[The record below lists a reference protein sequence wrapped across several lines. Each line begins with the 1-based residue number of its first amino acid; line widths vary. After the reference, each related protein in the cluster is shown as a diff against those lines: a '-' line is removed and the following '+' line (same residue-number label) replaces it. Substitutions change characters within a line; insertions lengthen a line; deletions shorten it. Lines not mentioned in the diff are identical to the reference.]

1 MLGLTTPGGRVLRPL
16 RRLNPLKCILLS
28 SLVLLG
34 SAGTVRAADQGPIR
48 IGVEP
53 FISLPDN
60 VRHPEGLASNPATG
74 EIYVGTF
81 DARMPEAARNNQLLR
96 YSPEGRLLAQKSFG
110 ATPLTGIEY
119 ADGKLYILNF
129 GASKLQ
135 RIDAGFTASSPVEDL
150 VEFKALTPPAPSPRS
165 ISNPDGS
172 KDVISFGS
180 SGFPAPNGMVFD
192 KARNLYISDSFQGA
206 IYRIERATS
215 CAPCML
221 QVLSRDPLLA
231 TAGALPFGANGL
243 ALNADESALYVNNA
257 GDGRLLRMAPST
269 GAVAIVA
276 ESVFGADG
284 LLFHKGLLW
293 IASNQADVVLGLDEK
308 GRTLVRAGEFE
319 GIGSDGSPR
328 GLLFPATTAVQG
340 DWMVV
345 TNLALPLT
353 TAEGDE
359 WEERV
364 TRWNLVRF
372 KIPGATR

>member
-1 MLGLTTPGGRVLRPL
+1 M
-16 RRLNPLKCILLS
+16 
-28 SLVLLG
+28 LLG
-34 SAGTVRAADQGPIR
+34 FAGVAQAAGQGPIR
-48 IGVEP
+48 ISVEP

-60 VRHPEGLASNPATG
+60 VRHPEGLTSNPANQ
-74 EIYVGTF
+74 EIYVATF

-96 YSPEGRLLAQKSFG
+96 YSREGRLLAQKSFG

-135 RIDAGFTASSPVEDL
+135 RIDAEFTASTLVEDL
-150 VEFKALTPPAPSPRS
+150 VDFKPLTPPAPPPRS
-165 ISNPDGS
+165 IANPDGS
-172 KDVISFGS
+172 KDIISFGS
-180 SGFPAPNGMVFD
+180 SGFAAPNGMVFD

-231 TAGALPFGANGL
+231 TAGVLPFGANGL
-243 ALNADESALYVNNA
+243 AFNADESALFLNNA

-269 GAVAIVA
+269 GAIEIVA

-284 LLFHKGLLW
+284 LLFYKGLLW

-319 GIGSDGSPR
+319 GIADDGAPR

-353 TAEGDE
+353 AAEGDE
-359 WEERV
+359 WEEQV

-372 KIPGATR
+372 RIPGAIR

>member
-1 MLGLTTPGGRVLRPL
+1 MNAFRCVLASALALLGL
-16 RRLNPLKCILLS
+16 
-28 SLVLLG
+28 
-34 SAGTVRAADQGPIR
+34 ATVAQAADQGPIR
-48 IGVEP
+48 VRVEP

-60 VRHPEGLASNPATG
+60 VRHPEGLTSNPTNR
-74 EIYVGTF
+74 EIYVATF
-81 DARMPEAARNNQLLR
+81 DARMPEAARNNQILR
-96 YSPEGRLLAQKSFG
+96 YSQEGRLLAQKSFG
-110 ATPLTGIEY
+110 ATPLTGIEF

-135 RIDAGFTASSPVEDL
+135 RIDAGFTASTPVEDL
-150 VEFKALTPPAPSPRS
+150 VEFKALTPSAPSPRS

-172 KDVISFGS
+172 QDVITFGS
-180 SGFPAPNGMVFD
+180 SGFAAPNGMVFD
-192 KARNLYISDSFQGA
+192 KARNLYVSDSFQGA
-206 IYRIERATS
+206 VYRIERATS
-215 CAPCML
+215 CAPCAL

-243 ALNADESALYVNNA
+243 AFNTDESALYVNNA
-257 GDGRLLRMAPST
+257 GDGRLLRLKPST
-269 GAVAIVA
+269 GAAEIVA

-319 GIGSDGSPR
+319 GIGNDGAPR

-353 TAEGDE
+353 AAEGDE

-364 TRWNLVRF
+364 SRWNLVRF
-372 KIPGATR
+372 RIPDAMR

>member
-1 MLGLTTPGGRVLRPL
+1 M
-16 RRLNPLKCILLS
+16 NPFSCFLAFA
-28 SLVLLG
+28 LVLLG
-34 SAGTVRAADQGPIR
+34 FAGPAQAADQGLVR
-48 IGVEP
+48 VRVEP

-60 VRHPEGLASNPATG
+60 VRHPEGLASNPVNR
-74 EIYVGTF
+74 EIYVATF

-96 YSPEGRLLAQKSFG
+96 YSQDGRLLAQKSFG
-110 ATPLTGIEY
+110 AMPLTGIEH

-135 RIDAGFTASSPVEDL
+135 RIDADFTASSPVEDL
-150 VEFKALTPPAPSPRS
+150 VEFKALMPPVPSPRS

-172 KDVISFGS
+172 KDVITFGS

-206 IYRIERATS
+206 IYRIERATR
-215 CAPCML
+215 CAPCAL
-221 QVLSRDPLLA
+221 QVLSRDPLLT

-243 ALNADESALYVNNA
+243 AFNADESALYVNNA
-257 GDGRLLRMAPST
+257 GDGRLLRMALSS
-269 GAVAIVA
+269 GAVEIVA

-319 GIGSDGSPR
+319 GIGSDGAPR

-340 DWMVV
+340 D
-345 TNLALPLT
+345 
-353 TAEGDE
+353 
-359 WEERV
+359 
-364 TRWNLVRF
+364 
-372 KIPGATR
+372 

>member
-1 MLGLTTPGGRVLRPL
+1 MNAFVLA
-16 RRLNPLKCILLS
+16 S
-28 SLVLLG
+28 ALVLLG
-34 SAGTVRAADQGPIR
+34 LAGTAQADEQGPIR
-48 IGVEP
+48 IRVEP

-60 VRHPEGLASNPATG
+60 VRHPEGLASNPANG
-74 EIYVGTF
+74 ELYVATF

-110 ATPLTGIEY
+110 PTPLTGIEH

-135 RIDAGFTASSPVEDL
+135 RIDAEFTASTPVED
-150 VEFKALTPPAPSPRS
+150 VVQFKALTPPMPSPRS
-165 ISNPDGS
+165 VSNPDGS
-172 KDVISFGS
+172 KDIITFGS
-180 SGFPAPNGMVFD
+180 SGFAAPNGMVFD

-206 IYRIERATS
+206 IYRIERATR
-215 CAPCML
+215 CAPCAL

-243 ALNADESALYVNNA
+243 AFNADESVLYVNNA
-257 GDGRLLRMAPST
+257 GDGRLLRVTPST
-269 GAVAIVA
+269 GAVEIVA

-319 GIGSDGSPR
+319 GIGSDGAPR

-353 TAEGDE
+353 AAKGDE
-359 WEERV
+359 WEEQV

-372 KIPGATR
+372 RIPGAVR

>member
-1 MLGLTTPGGRVLRPL
+1 MNAFRCILASAFVMLGF
-16 RRLNPLKCILLS
+16 
-28 SLVLLG
+28 
-34 SAGTVRAADQGPIR
+34 AGAAQAAGQGPIR
-48 IGVEP
+48 IRVEP
-53 FISLPDN
+53 FISLPGN
-60 VRHPEGLASNPATG
+60 VRHPEGLSSNPANQ
-74 EIYVGTF
+74 EIYVATF

-96 YSPEGRLLAQKSFG
+96 YSREGRLLAQKSFG
-110 ATPLTGIEY
+110 PTPLTGIEY

-135 RIDAGFTASSPVEDL
+135 RIDAEFTASTSVEDL
-150 VEFKALTPPAPSPRS
+150 LEFKPLTPPAPAPRS
-165 ISNPDGS
+165 IANPDGS
-172 KDVISFGS
+172 NDIISFGS
-180 SGFPAPNGMVFD
+180 SGFAAPNGMVFD
-192 KARNLYISDSFQGA
+192 RARNLYISDSFQGA

-215 CAPCML
+215 CAPCVL

-243 ALNADESALYVNNA
+243 AFNADESALFVNNA

-269 GAVAIVA
+269 GAVEIVA

-319 GIGSDGSPR
+319 GIADDGAPR

-353 TAEGDE
+353 AAEGDE
-359 WEERV
+359 WEEQV

-372 KIPGATR
+372 RIPGAIR